1 MTDYAVTQAQF
12 AGSEVDVI
20 ALAAVRATH
29 EATIQQGREHLPAI
43 VGVPAA
49 GEILGREKFD
59 GQTEVAMFPGDL
71 PADPET
77 LFSDVD
83 AFHGL
88 TKASA
93 QDADFRFLRL
103 LPPALQIDESG
114 EPSFPHIRLDRALQF
129 LIGSHLQ

>member
-1 MTDYAVTQAQF
+1 M
-12 AGSEVDVI
+12 
-20 ALAAVRATH
+20 
-29 EATIQQGREHLPAI
+29 
-43 VGVPAA
+43 VGVPTA
-49 GEILGREKFD
+49 GEILGRQKFD
-59 GQTEVAMFPGDL
+59 GQTEAAMFPGDI
-71 PADPET
+71 PVDPET
-77 LFSDVD
+77 LFSDAD

-103 LPPALQIDESG
+103 LPPALQTDESG